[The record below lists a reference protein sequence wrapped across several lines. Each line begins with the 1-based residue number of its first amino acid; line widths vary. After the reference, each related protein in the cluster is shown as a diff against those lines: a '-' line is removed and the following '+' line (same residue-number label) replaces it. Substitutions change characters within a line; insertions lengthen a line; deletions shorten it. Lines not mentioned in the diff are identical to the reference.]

1 MEQQYLTA
9 SQMAKIWNIS
19 HRRVQY
25 LCANNRID
33 GVFKIGETWAIPQNA
48 EKPSD
53 ARIKKEEIKN
63 V

>member
-1 MEQQYLTA
+1 MKQQYVTA

-33 GVFKIGETWAIPQNA
+33 GVFKIGEIWAIPKDA
-48 EKPSD
+48 EKPED
-53 ARIKKEEIKN
+53 ARLKKGDLSD

>member
-1 MEQQYLTA
+1 MEKQYLTA
-9 SQMAKIWNIS
+9 SQIAKKWNVS

-25 LCANNRID
+25 LCANNRIA

-48 EKPSD
+48 KKPID
-53 ARIKKEEIKN
+53 ARFKKEDILD

>member
-1 MEQQYLTA
+1 MTQQYLTA
-9 SQMAKIWNIS
+9 SQIAKVWNVS

-48 EKPSD
+48 EKPAD
-53 ARIKKEEIKN
+53 ARTKKGDIAN

>member
-1 MEQQYLTA
+1 MKRQYLTA
-9 SQMAKIWNIS
+9 SQVAKIWNIS

-48 EKPSD
+48 EKPND
-53 ARIKKEEIKN
+53 ARMKKGEATD

>member
-1 MEQQYLTA
+1 MEKHYITA

-25 LCANNRID
+25 LCANNRIK
-33 GVFKIGETWAIPQNA
+33 GAFKIGETWAIPQDT
-48 EKPSD
+48 EKPAD
-53 ARIKKEEIKN
+53 ARMKKGDAAD

>member
-1 MEQQYLTA
+1 MEQKYLTA
-9 SQMAKIWNIS
+9 SQIAKIWKIS

-33 GVFKIGETWAIPQNA
+33 GAFKIGETWAIPQNA
-48 EKPSD
+48 EKPYD
-53 ARIKKEEIKN
+53 ARMRVGEAKD

>member
-1 MEQQYLTA
+1 MEQRFFTA

-25 LCANNRID
+25 LCASNRID
-33 GVFKIGETWAIPQNA
+33 GAFKLGETWAIPQDA
-48 EKPSD
+48 KKPDD
-53 ARIKKEEIKN
+53 ARMKKGEKTD